1 MSASAAFSANG
12 AKDRLMFSTPC
23 IERAV
28 LNDQGSTLPF
38 GMKGF
43 SGSFVA
49 TRFVA
54 FARTNGQRTRDGRRA
69 FINPFSA
76 LAERFDPLPT
86 SNRKSRYRQHRQAV
100 DGTIPKEPPVAFLL
114 PRRHPATPR

>member
-12 AKDRLMFSTPC
+12 AKGRLMFSTPC

-28 LNDQGSTLPF
+28 LNEHGSTQPF

-43 SGSFVA
+43 SGSFVGS
-49 TRFVA
+49 RFVA
-54 FARTNGQRTRDGRRA
+54 FARTNGRRTRDRRRA

-86 SNRKSRYRQHRQAV
+86 PNRKSRCRQHRQAV
-100 DGTIPKEPPVAFLL
+100 GGTIPK
-114 PRRHPATPR
+114 